1 MNVLCIKAGLNV
13 CIKAA
18 QHKMKNVL
26 TLQVSKGYWNKLIFT
41 VGTLNQKLICL
52 LFDLAC
58 Y

>member
-26 TLQVSKGYWNKLIFT
+26 TLQVSKGYWKKLIFT
-41 VGTLNQKLICL
+41 VGTPFQKCKT
-52 LFDLAC
+52 
-58 Y
+58 